1 MGCQNQTATVHTAR
15 IGAVLSV
22 EVISATILKMVVA
35 LCGCMR
41 APEYAT
47 CTLIK
52 WWLALASQSFQL
64 IRSAN
69 SIVEGLRDFPMR
81 ADTQAASTQSLI
93 KNGGVMKN
101 ATLLKRLLVCSLG
114 GLVVVF
120 AVYLWFGGNPYH
132 RIGYALTISLIP
144 AVVEFIVAWRSRTS
158 WTWLRTASIY
168 SLLFAATIV
177 IQSYARKI

>member
-1 MGCQNQTATVHTAR
+1 
-15 IGAVLSV
+15 
-22 EVISATILKMVVA
+22 
-35 LCGCMR
+35 
-41 APEYAT
+41 
-47 CTLIK
+47 LIK

-81 ADTQAASTQSLI
+81 ADTQGRLYAKLNR
-93 KNGGVMKN
+93 KWRCNLKN

-132 RIGYALTISLIP
+132 RMGYALTISLIP